1 MTTSTDDPS
10 NNRSLLRALN
20 LLSCFQFD
28 KPELGLTELTS
39 MSGLPKATV
48 YRLAST
54 LVYSGFL
61 KYDDQS
67 KRYSLGVKLF
77 ELGSIVFAS
86 FSLRRV
92 ASPYLTQLH
101 VAVNRRTVFLGVL
114 LEDKL
119 VYMDK
124 RENTST
130 LRFST
135 DVGRQRPPHFGMLGQ
150 VLMAFLSE
158 SEVDKLLEGNPL
170 EPMTEKTIT
179 DPQLFKERLRL
190 IRRQGY
196 VVEEG
201 EVLDIITGV
210 AAPVRDYTGKVVA
223 AIGVSFISS
232 SVDYQAIKEIVTQT
246 AETAAQISQDLGYPT
261 VPRV

>member
-1 MTTSTDDPS
+1 MKTSMDDPS
-10 NNRSLLRALN
+10 NNRSLVRALN

-28 KPELGLTELTS
+28 KPELGLTELTG

-61 KYDDQS
+61 KYDDQT
-67 KRYSLGVKLF
+67 KRYSLGIKLF

-86 FSLRRV
+86 FSLKRV
-92 ASPYLTQLH
+92 ASPYLSQLYM
-101 VAVNRRTVFLGVL
+101 AIDRRTVFLGVL
-114 LEDKL
+114 LDDKL

-150 VLMAFLSE
+150 VLMAFLPE
-158 SEVDKLLEGNPL
+158 SDVDRLLEANPL
-170 EPMTEKTIT
+170 KPLTEKTLT
-179 DPQLFKERLRL
+179 DPQLFRERLRL
-190 IRRQGY
+190 IRQQGY

-210 AAPVRDYTGKVVA
+210 AAPIRDYTGKAVA

-232 SVDYQAIKEIVTQT
+232 SVDYQTIKEIAAQT
-246 AETAAQISQDLGYPT
+246 VETAAQISQDLGYPAA
-261 VPRV
+261 PKA